1 MPTFR
6 ENIFCGCFSAF
17 DSLRWAL
24 ACIVFLCLGRAIAFA
39 DESGT
44 PTLCVGN
51 KFVAMDT
58 LSCDD
63 ESNPDAKECLAN
75 LSWKPAKFTVQLE
88 DAGAGCG
95 DYLVR
100 FPSPRP
106 IGNAKNDLV
115 SMEWFAAHD
124 SKGAICKAKPIV
136 VVHESA
142 RSMTVGR
149 LIARSL
155 GQQGFHAFLI
165 HLPGYGARKE
175 GARPSSYSQILPM
188 MKQGISDARRA
199 RDAVV
204 SLPMVDRSMVGVEGT
219 SLGGFVTAT
228 VAGLDH
234 GYDRVFILLAGGN
247 IDDVIFHGARDAAKV
262 LDKLHAA
269 GVTDVQIKDLAHQ
282 IEPLRVAHRINPA
295 TTWLFSGKY
304 DSVVPPRNSLALVK
318 AAGLA
323 SDHHIEFEADHYLG
337 IIYLPQAVGE
347 IKKQMATPVDAHA
360 SKD

>member
-1 MPTFR
+1 MSTIR
-6 ENIFCGCFSAF
+6 EKISCGYLSTF
-17 DSLRWAL
+17 DSLPWIFAW
-24 ACIVFLCLGRAIAFA
+24 VVVLCLTSALAFA
-39 DESGT
+39 DESV
-44 PTLCVGN
+44 PPVLCVGS
-51 KFVAMDT
+51 KFVATDT
-58 LSCDD
+58 LSCGD

-75 LSWKPAKFTVQLE
+75 LSWKPATFTVQLE
-88 DAGAGCG
+88 DAGLGCG

-175 GARPSSYSQILPM
+175 GGKPSSYNQILPM

-199 RDAVV
+199 RDAVAV
-204 SLPMVDRSMVGVEGT
+204 LPMVDPSVVGLEGT

-234 GYDRVFILLAGGN
+234 GYDRVFIMLAGGN

-269 GVTDVQIKDLAHQ
+269 GVTDDQIKDLAHQ

-304 DSVVPPRNSLALVK
+304 DSVVPPRNSLALVQ
-318 AAGLA
+318 AAHLA

-337 IIYLPQAVGE
+337 IIYLPQAIGE
-347 IKKQMATPVDAHA
+347 IRKQMAAPVDAHA